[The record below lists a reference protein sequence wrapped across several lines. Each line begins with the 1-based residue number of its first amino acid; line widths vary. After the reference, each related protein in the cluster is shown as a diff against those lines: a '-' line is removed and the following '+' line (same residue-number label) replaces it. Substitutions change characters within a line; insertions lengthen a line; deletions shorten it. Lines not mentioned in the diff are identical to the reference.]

1 MRHLRGSAAIARF
14 VQKEVTEVVRDQGG
28 QAEKLQEKVQEI
40 VMAKVAEAVR
50 KEAEKGQQETEG
62 GTKEKKTVL

>member
-1 MRHLRGSAAIARF
+1 
-14 VQKEVTEVVRDQGG
+14 VTEVVRDQGG